1 MMINPI
7 LNREVIT
14 IFRRGRTYFWIC
26 AYLGIIIMAVYSSWP
41 GYYSYYY
48 GSGQNNVFEII
59 NASRRAA
66 ASVLYTIILLV
77 FVLLPSYMATTF
89 TREKEENT
97 LASLTVTQLNISDII
112 YGKMQVAMFYTGYL
126 LLITVPV
133 FGALYNMGG
142 FSINELLQ
150 AYLIIMGVSTATSLW
165 AMFFSVISGSSYKA
179 ISRTYFFFFII
190 MLILGFVSSY
200 SYRSGLNFIFD
211 SAVVNPFICINT
223 IFMGTSRYS
232 SMSGPLYNLS
242 KYQGQ
247 DLIFGLFYIETLKL
261 LAFYTVVSVGFIIA
275 IKYVY
280 RQLEH
285 NWI

>member
-7 LNREVIT
+7 LSREVIT
-14 IFRRGRTYFWIC
+14 IFRRGRTYLWIC
-26 AYLGIIIMAVYSSWP
+26 AYLGIIIMAVYNCWP
-41 GYYSYYY
+41 GHGYL
-48 GSGQNNVFEII
+48 GNGNNVFEII

-66 ASVLYTIILLV
+66 ASILYTIIMLV

-97 LASLTVTQLNISDII
+97 LASLTVTQLSVSDII

-142 FSINELLQ
+142 FSINELFQ

-190 MLILGFVSSY
+190 MVLLGFLSSLSY

-223 IFMGTSRYS
+223 IFIGSSGFS

-242 KYQGQ
+242 KYQEK
-247 DLIFGLFYIETLKL
+247 ILFSVFFTLRRL
-261 LAFYTVVSVGFIIA
+261 SFWRFILSFPSA
-275 IKYVY
+275 
-280 RQLEH
+280 L
-285 NWI
+285 